1 MDVVTLIANAPSLA
15 RLRTNAHRFTRD
27 ANILPAHVLLEAH
40 AVLITPAPLLA
51 AIALLRPATL
61 LVVFAPTA
69 NVLKALNA
77 VKTEPAPLQAVRNEL
92 YK

>member
-27 ANILPAHVLLEAH
+27 ANALPAHVLLEAH
-40 AVLITPAPLLA
+40 AVLITPALLA